1 MFSRLVRMFHD
12 RGVLCTSAVVLLA
25 ACFFSAAALDA
36 QVLRGVV
43 RVREGER
50 PIDRARI
57 VAEDRAGK
65 RIGEAVSGADGRYL
79 LNVLGAIG
87 APFRVTVSRI
97 GMRPSMSDEITLAAE
112 DTVNADFWVR
122 DLPAE
127 VEEVRTTARPSLN
140 ASRYADARRRGW
152 RIVEPELI
160 AARRETAAGFN
171 ELLSTLGIPGIIIP
185 NAPGAC
191 IRSVR
196 NNQCLSVILDG
207 VLIGPNVHLNPRD
220 IYFMALVSASDSRAE
235 WGDRAPYGALALYTR
250 MNGDKI
256 PP

>member
-1 MFSRLVRMFHD
+1 MISQLVRMFHD

-25 ACFFSAAALDA
+25 TMLTPSSSLDA

-57 VAEDRAGK
+57 VAEDRTGK
-65 RIGEAVSGADGRYL
+65 RLGEAVSGADGRYQL
-79 LNVLGAIG
+79 TVLGKIG

-97 GMRPSMSDEITLAAE
+97 GMRPSLSDEITLAAE

-127 VEEVRTTARPSLN
+127 VAEVRTTATLSLN
-140 ASRYADARRRGW
+140 ATRLADARRRGW
-152 RIVEPELI
+152 RVVEPELI
-160 AARRETAAGFN
+160 AARRETASGFN
-171 ELLSTLGIPGIIIP
+171 QLLSTLGIPGIIIP
-185 NAPGAC
+185 SSPGVC

-196 NNQCLSVILDG
+196 NNQCLSVVLDG
-207 VLIGPNVHLNPRD
+207 VLIGPSVHLNPRD

-235 WGDRAPYGALALYTR
+235 WGDRAPYGAIALYTR
-250 MNGDKI
+250 MNGDNI
-256 PP
+256 RP